1 MGTRHRG
8 TNEEINAL
16 NAFIKLARSAESVTV
31 RIQTALPATLTITQF
46 GVLDALYHIGPLCQS
61 ELAEKLL
68 KSGGNLTLVVDNL
81 EKAGYVLRERDPAD
95 RRFVV
100 VKLTENGQAFI
111 ANLWPKVVGKVTRE
125 MNALS
130 FTELADLSRLCKK
143 SASNVELI
151 FILLKPACTRPPRTD
166 CITSRRFLPTSAAI
180 CTSTPRRWGCV
191 S

>member
-8 TNEEINAL
+8 SIEEINAL
-16 NAFIKLARSAESVTV
+16 NAFIKLQRSAESVSARV
-31 RIQTALPATLTITQF
+31 HSVLPEGLTITQF
-46 GVLDALYHIGPLCQS
+46 GVLEALHHIGPLCQS

-81 EKAGYVLRERDPAD
+81 EKAGHVLRERDPAD

-111 ANLWPKVVGKVTRE
+111 AALFPKVVARLTDQ

-130 FTELADLSRLCKK
+130 STELADLGRLCKK
-143 SASNVELI
+143 IGLQS
-151 FILLKPACTRPPRTD
+151 
-166 CITSRRFLPTSAAI
+166 
-180 CTSTPRRWGCV
+180 
-191 S
+191 